1 MLYDGHKDTEKLAT
15 SAKKR
20 TTTLYEYASRPEFV
34 RFFSSLFSIQESK
47 RTENESGDHM
57 KDATGTIH
65 SEYQYLRER
74 GCATASIFSTRREW
88 RFNAICLSGAAVS
101 QVSRLAAFPPLLRV
115 FDVRHPYHRSSRISI
130 SIWLG
135 DCWKKI

>member
-34 RFFSSLFSIQESK
+34 RFFSSLFSIQQSK
-47 RTENESGDHM
+47 RTEHESGDHM

-65 SEYQYLRER
+65 SQ
-74 GCATASIFSTRREW
+74 SI
-88 RFNAICLSGAAVS
+88 NIYAKGAARRR
-101 QVSRLAAFPPLLRV
+101 QYFPRAANGDLMQFVCRARPFRRFRDSPRFLFFFVFPTCDTRAIKVRV
-115 FDVRHPYHRSSRISI
+115 FPFQS
-130 SIWLG
+130 G
-135 DCWKKI
+135 